1 MAISPL
7 EVERQALADF
17 GLEVTVTPATG
28 EPYPLTMLYDEQHED
43 AGLGHI
49 SGNLTRPMFR
59 CLPEDAVGIA
69 PGYILALAG
78 VAYKVF
84 DVLRRHQALTEIRT
98 TEQ

>member
-17 GLEVTVTPATG
+17 GFEVTVTPVTG
-28 EPYPLTMLYDEQHED
+28 APYPLTMLYDEQHED
-43 AGLGHI
+43 VGLGHI

-59 CLPEDAVGIA
+59 CLPEDAAGIG
-69 PGYILALAG
+69 PGDTLTLAG
-78 VAYKVF
+78 VDYKVF
-84 DVLRRHQALTEIRT
+84 DVLPRHHALTEIRT